1 MEEALPQIGIPKIS
15 IDELQKYNP
24 VRKLGH
30 GCFGEV
36 WLVTHFETKKQFA
49 LKIISKF
56 SSNDPFNEIR
66 IAGTLGESPYVVKTY
81 GFSQNEENFYVIME
95 YVAGAKDLCD
105 CVFKNPTYFQLNP
118 SSFWKVAFG
127 ILMGIHHMHQNGVVH
142 GDIKPENV
150 MVDLEM
156 NTKLI
161 DFNLSCSFAHVLSYT
176 MGTSNYMAPE
186 MAKGTPRDEKIDIW
200 SFGILLY
207 TILTCSF
214 PSALSST
221 QNCPQAKKRSV
232 LRKLQN
238 LHLDTQFNP
247 FQEMETNPELL
258 KIQQFILSCLI
269 VNPENRPSAQD
280 LLNVLN
286 QYIQ

>member
-1 MEEALPQIGIPKIS
+1 MEEALPTKIPELEFH
-15 IDELQKYNP
+15 ELQKYKP

-36 WLVTHFETKKQFA
+36 WLVQHNETGDFFA
-49 LKIISKF
+49 LKIISK
-56 SSNDPFNEIR
+56 STSNDPFNELK
-66 IAGTLGESPYVVKTY
+66 IAGILGESPYVVKTY
-81 GFSQNEENFYVIME
+81 AFSQNQENLYIIME
-95 YVAGAKDLCD
+95 YVSGAKDLCD
-105 CVFKNPTYFQLNP
+105 FVSMNPGYFQSNP

-127 ILMGIHHMHQNGVVH
+127 ILMGIHYMHQNGVAH

-150 MVDLEM
+150 MVDLDM
-156 NTKLI
+156 NAKLI
-161 DFNLSCSFAHVLSYT
+161 DFGLSLPFAHLLCNT
-176 MGTSNYMAPE
+176 MGTMNYMAPE

-221 QNCPQAKKRSV
+221 RNCPEAKKQSI

-238 LHLDTQFNP
+238 LQLDTQFNP
-247 FQEMETNPELL
+247 FQQMAMNSELL
-258 KIQQFILSCLI
+258 KIQQFILRCFI
-269 VNPENRPSAQD
+269 VNPENRPRAQD
-280 LLNVLN
+280 LLNVL
-286 QYIQ
+286 IQNIQ

>member
-1 MEEALPQIGIPKIS
+1 MEETLQQIGIPEIL
-15 IDELQKYNP
+15 IDELQKYKLIC
-24 VRKLGH
+24 KLGH

-36 WLVTHFETKKQFA
+36 WLVQHIETGKFFA
-49 LKIISKF
+49 RKTIIKST
-56 SSNDPFNEIR
+56 SNDPMNEVR
-66 IAGTLGESPYVVKTY
+66 IAGILGESPYVVKTY
-81 GFSQNEENFYVIME
+81 AFSQNQENLYIIME
-95 YVAGAKDLCD
+95 YVSGAKDLFD
-105 CVFKNPTYFQLNP
+105 FVSNDAIYFQLNP
-118 SSFWKVAFG
+118 SSFWKVAYG

-156 NTKLI
+156 STKLI
-161 DFNLSCSFAHVLSYT
+161 DFNLSLRFAHVLSRT
-176 MGTSNYMAPE
+176 MGTINYMAPE

-221 QNCPQAKKRSV
+221 RNCLQAKRRSI
-232 LRKLQN
+232 LDKLQK

-247 FQEMETNPELL
+247 FQQMETNPELL

-269 VNPENRPSAQD
+269 VNPKNRPSAQD